1 MKIKL
6 FGRLVEI
13 TGQREIEIG
22 QVCDRAQ
29 LILVLQEDYPELV
42 GISYAVAIDRQIVSE
57 NVALDQDME
66 IALLPPFSGG

>member
-13 TGQREIEIG
+13 TGQREIEID
-22 QVCDRAQ
+22 QVYDRAQ
-29 LILVLQEDYPELV
+29 LILVLQENYPALV